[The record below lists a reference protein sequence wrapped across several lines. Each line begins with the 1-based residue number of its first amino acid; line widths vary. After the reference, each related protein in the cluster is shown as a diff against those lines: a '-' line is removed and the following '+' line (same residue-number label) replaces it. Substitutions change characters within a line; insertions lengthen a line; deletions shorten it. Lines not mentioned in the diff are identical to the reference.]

1 MNLEFSLS
9 MNRSPL
15 SDFNRRRSLFDS
27 PNLVR
32 FINKTLH
39 SQDKIDPNLNSTTS
53 STYSSYNPIKT
64 PRVAITRKL
73 TNMNEQS
80 PLQLNRGTNLKI
92 PKIRFPILFLGIIE
106 LSLIT
111 SDNHLTVKSKIFFI
125 VYFK

>member
-1 MNLEFSLS
+1 

-27 PNLVR
+27 PNFVR

-39 SQDKIDPNLNSTTS
+39 SDEKIQSNLDSTTTS
-53 STYSSYNPIKT
+53 SSENYSSFKKPVQKHRI
-64 PRVAITRKL
+64 AITRKL

-80 PLQLNRGTNLKI
+80 PLQLNRG
-92 PKIRFPILFLGIIE
+92 IIQ

-111 SDNHLTVKSKIFFI
+111 SDNHLTVKSKNSFHIFF
-125 VYFK
+125 FLLNNSLLS

>member
-1 MNLEFSLS
+1 

-39 SQDKIDPNLNSTTS
+39 TQDKIDSTTS
-53 STYSSYNPIKT
+53 SSSQNFSSYNPIEKH
-64 PRVAITRKL
+64 PIAITRKL

-80 PLQLNRGTNLKI
+80 PLQLNRGDKKKKKTFIFGQNYL
-92 PKIRFPILFLGIIE
+92 FFILF
-106 LSLIT
+106 
-111 SDNHLTVKSKIFFI
+111 
-125 VYFK
+125 

>member
-1 MNLEFSLS
+1 

-39 SQDKIDPNLNSTTS
+39 SQEKIETNFDSRTS
-53 STYSSYNPIKT
+53 SSSQNSSSFNPIQKH
-64 PRVAITRKL
+64 RIAITRKL

-80 PLQLNRGTNLKI
+80 PLQLNRGKN
-92 PKIRFPILFLGIIE
+92 F
-106 LSLIT
+106 
-111 SDNHLTVKSKIFFI
+111 
-125 VYFK
+125 

>member
-1 MNLEFSLS
+1 

-15 SDFNRRRSLFDS
+15 SDFNRRRSLLDS

-64 PRVAITRKL
+64 HRVAITRKL

-80 PLQLNRGTNLKI
+80 PLQLNRGTNLKLT
-92 PKIRFPILFLGIIE
+92 KIRFFY
-106 LSLIT
+106 
-111 SDNHLTVKSKIFFI
+111 FCI
-125 VYFK
+125 VFRHY

>member
-1 MNLEFSLS
+1 

-39 SQDKIDPNLNSTTS
+39 SQDKIDPNLNST
-53 STYSSYNPIKT
+53 YSSYNPH
-64 PRVAITRKL
+64 RVAITRKL